1 MTNAD
6 GGQRWE
12 VMRALDSGISVHE
25 EQRRKAQIRKVFANA
40 RAIVTPLASLCPDE
54 YPFWLLR
61 LRKRVAVELGT
72 AKV

>member
-1 MTNAD
+1 MRMAD
-6 GGQRWE
+6 KGGKLC
-12 VMRALDSGISVHE
+12 ALWIQVHRVHE